1 MSNQQRKNPMETDT
15 LYVYNIPENK
25 NKIPLLFKHFKK
37 YGHIKSI
44 WCSGK
49 VAAIGYTTVEEA
61 VTAYHSPDAYQN
73 NRFVFIKYHRNPKEA
88 ECLLSLA
95 ADMDKVKAVTD
106 EVKAKIEEKQKLEEE
121 NMNKIKHIQKIAE
134 IDEKI
139 TSFVQTQQDLE
150 KMAENILK
158 KLEKEQNPDK
168 QNTYKGQFKDVK
180 KIIDENNENIK
191 ELARKKEL
199 LEAEMPE

>member
-1 MSNQQRKNPMETDT
+1 MSNQQRKNPMESDT

-49 VAAIGYTTVEEA
+49 VAAIGYTSVEEA

-73 NRFVFIKYHRNPKEA
+73 NRFVFIKYHRNPKDA

-95 ADMDKVKAVTD
+95 ADMDKVRAVAD
-106 EVKAKIEEKQKLEEE
+106 EVKAEIEEKQRIADE
-121 NMNKIKHIQKIAE
+121 NMKQIRHQQKIAE
-134 IDEKI
+134 FDEKI
-139 TSFVQTQQDLE
+139 TEFIQTQNKLQA
-150 KMAENILK
+150 MAEAILV
-158 KLEKEQNPDK
+158 KLEKEKNEDK
-168 QNTYKGQFKDVK
+168 KKTYKGQFLDVK
-180 KIIDENNENIK
+180 KIIDENNEKIK
-191 ELARKKEL
+191 ELTRQKEL
-199 LEAEMPE
+199 LEAEAPE